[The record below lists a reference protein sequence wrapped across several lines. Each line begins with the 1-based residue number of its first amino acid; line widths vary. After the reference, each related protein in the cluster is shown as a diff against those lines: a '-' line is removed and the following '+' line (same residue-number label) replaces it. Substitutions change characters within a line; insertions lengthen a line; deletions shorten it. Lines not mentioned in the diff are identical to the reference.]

1 MRVLILNSDSP
12 KNRGD
17 RAILAGL
24 IEVVRRRWP
33 GADILS
39 LSQWD
44 KRDAEWFG
52 IRFLPQSP
60 YSINPVDY
68 FRLLRQARRADVIL
82 WGGGEILKDYTNRLG
97 LIYWALKLTGIS
109 LVNRR
114 VHGAFQG
121 IGPTS
126 ARSSRR
132 IIAYTVNR
140 CASFVVRDSESA
152 AKLSD
157 WGARVRVTASY
168 DPAVMAPVADW
179 TEELESRV
187 NSALGVEQGFLDDV
201 VGIGVRRWFHYS
213 RGGWL
218 PFAMRRSSGDSAE
231 YLGYRDNL
239 VALVDRL
246 MSESDVNVVFFPM
259 HMADSEG
266 DDALAHD
273 IIARIREPERARV
286 LDDDRFSPAELTAV
300 IQRSELFIA
309 SRLHSAILATC
320 ARVPTLVLYY
330 VDKGR
335 LFFEQLGLEDLSRP
349 IEVMLQG
356 DGPDQVMAIV
366 HRLRADAGRIVQT
379 MSERVGMMTEAIVAD
394 TAIWVDP
401 DAETA

>member
-33 GADILS
+33 GADIHS
-39 LSQWD
+39 LSQFD

-52 IRFLPQSP
+52 ITFLPQSP

-68 FRLLRQARRADVIL
+68 LRLLRHARRADVVL

-97 LIYWALKLTGIS
+97 LLYWALKITGIS

-114 VHGAFQG
+114 VYGAFQG

-126 ARSSRR
+126 ASSSKR

-140 CASFVVRDSESA
+140 CRGFVVRDGESA
-152 AKLSD
+152 EKLRN
-157 WGARVRVTASY
+157 WGVRVPVTASY
-168 DPAVMAPVADW
+168 DPAVMAPVAEW
-179 TEELESRV
+179 TDELESRITT
-187 NSALGVEQGFLDDV
+187 ALGVEKGFLDHV
-201 VGIGVRRWFHYS
+201 IGIGVRRWFHYS

-218 PFAMRRSSGDSAE
+218 PFNMRRSQGDSAE
-231 YLGYRDNL
+231 YLQYRDNL
-239 VALVDRL
+239 VTLIDRL
-246 MSESDVNVVFFPM
+246 MAESDANVVFFPM
-259 HMADSEG
+259 HMAESEG
-266 DDALAHD
+266 DDALGHD
-273 IIARIREPERARV
+273 IIARLREPERARV
-286 LDDDRFSPAELTAV
+286 LDDDRFSPAELTAA

-320 ARVPTLVLYY
+320 ARIPTLVLYY

-335 LFFEQLGLEDLSRP
+335 LFFEQLGLQELSRP
-349 IEVMLQG
+349 IEVMLDA
-356 DGPDQVMAIV
+356 DGVDQVMSIV
-366 HRLRADAGRIVQT
+366 ERLLSDAPQIVET
-379 MSERVGMMTEAIVAD
+379 MSDRVAVMTDAIMSDAATGWALASSER
-394 TAIWVDP
+394 
-401 DAETA
+401 